1 MDEFRL
7 TMEAMRYI
15 ALFESLTNAVAI
27 DCIIDDENCRVV
39 FVIKKGHMGL
49 AIGKNGININKVK
62 TSIKKEVELVEYSED
77 VTEFIISAFQP
88 ASIRNINIVNKKNKK
103 FAYLDIPMKDKGI
116 AIGKNGKNIQKVKL
130 LTQRHHSLDDIIIQ

>member
-1 MDEFRL
+1 
-7 TMEAMRYI
+7 MEAMRYI

>member
-1 MDEFRL
+1 
-7 TMEAMRYI
+7 MEAMRYI

-27 DCIIDDENCRVV
+27 DCVIDDENCRVV

-49 AIGKNGININKVK
+49 AIGKNGININRVK

-77 VTEFIISAFQP
+77 VSEFIISAFQP
-88 ASIRNINIVNKKNKK
+88 ASIRSVNIVNKKNKK
-103 FAYLDIPMKDKGI
+103 FAYLEIPMKDKGI

-130 LTQRHHSLDDIIIQ
+130 LAQRHHSLDDIIIQ